1 MEELTL
7 IIGNRN
13 YSSWSLRAWL
23 AMRVAGL
30 NFEEIVIP
38 LDQPDTASRIG
49 EFSPAGR
56 VPILRHGD
64 RAVWDSLAICE
75 YAAELAPDARLWPG
89 DRVARAVARSVSAEM
104 HSGFTAL
111 RGALPM
117 NIQAD
122 RPGVSIAN
130 DVQADIDRVCR
141 IWGDC
146 RREFGAGGQFLFG
159 EFSIAD
165 AMFAPIASRF
175 HSYRI
180 AVDEVARAYMEAIRM
195 LPAMQEWSAAA
206 AAEPWVLA
214 REEIPAG

>member
-1 MEELTL
+1 MSDMTL

-23 AMRVAGL
+23 AMRAAGL
-30 NFEEIVIP
+30 DFEEIVIS

-56 VPILRHGD
+56 VPVLRHGD
-64 RAVWDSLAICE
+64 RTVWDSLAICE
-75 YAAELAPDARLWPG
+75 YTAELAPDARLWPG
-89 DRVARAVARSVSAEM
+89 DRAARSVARSVSAEM

-117 NIQAD
+117 NIRAD
-122 RPGVSIAN
+122 RPGVPIAN
-130 DVQADIDRVCR
+130 DVQADIDRICR
-141 IWGDC
+141 IWHDC
-146 RREFGAGGQFLFG
+146 RQEYGAGGQFLFG
-159 EFSIAD
+159 DFSIAD
-165 AMFAPIASRF
+165 AMFAPVASRF

-180 AVDEVARAYMEAIRM
+180 AVDEVARAYIEAIRM

-206 AAEPWVLA
+206 AAEPWVLE
-214 REEIPAG
+214 REEIRAG